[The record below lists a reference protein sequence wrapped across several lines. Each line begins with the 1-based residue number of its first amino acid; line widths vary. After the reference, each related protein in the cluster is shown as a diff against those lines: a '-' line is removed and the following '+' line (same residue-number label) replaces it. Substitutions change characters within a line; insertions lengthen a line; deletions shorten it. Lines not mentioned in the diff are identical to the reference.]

1 MHKIKEVLEEKY
13 KRNDFL
19 KVILYVSDKIR
30 LRNRTSY
37 SHSPSTRLYWQACEI
52 SRKNLPRIVWI
63 LEGVSQCWEVNEQM

>member
-37 SHSPSTRLYWQACEI
+37 SHSPSTRLY
-52 SRKNLPRIVWI
+52 
-63 LEGVSQCWEVNEQM
+63 